1 MKYLLFAFSLI
12 LLLRTS
18 GQELPKKLIK
28 ESKKLEGYY
37 IGGEYKDYINSID
50 KFIDFHQSQA
60 GDEAR
65 LNEGHY
71 HVLKGKGLLGMGNPL
86 NIANGE
92 IKKGLQLISSVNKE
106 SPELIISNLEAAN
119 TLIQFSYINEALNY
133 YNDAINLIKSTGKTK
148 FLPETQKTES
158 KLLFEQGFYSEAYTI
173 ARSLTGYYKEKI
185 TPYYEYTD
193 PKSGKVKKKKYKK
206 DELIN
211 LKRGLGNHLN
221 FIAQILLEK
230 GEYKKFDSAQTVANN
245 WIESEI
251 GKKDISYVDN
261 LYLKS
266 LQLYYI
272 EIYDEALKSFLET
285 YSYMFKT
292 KYGYKYEITSPKHYQ
307 ILSKVMECSWIE
319 NQDDEVRGKRN
330 YFYSEIKKY
339 FDKGNVNR
347 ARIYF
352 VDIKKQLIKTNFLEA
367 KQLLQELVVEDLIP
381 RDHPYY
387 LTYLELSLETH
398 AKLEELKIAL
408 EAKNKS
414 LTLLKKLYPE
424 TSNTFHLANINKA
437 ELLVEYSNDFTE
449 AESIFNSSYKINYI
463 SEFSQTHVDYLRY
476 SNLYAKFL
484 TLQEKYTE
492 AIKQLE
498 SGYGIA
504 ERYYDFSKTDRLAI
518 QATLLAEA
526 HFHIGQMAEAEKYNR
541 ICKKVY
547 FITANKKRT
556 SKADYLLFLGKYNLM
571 IGNIKEA
578 ENNFKEAHDLL
589 NEVEKD
595 KKRKYRKDIDVSEFT
610 SLYLAK
616 GEYSKLEQELLK
628 SIKYKED
635 IYGKNHRVLLNTINN
650 LTDLY
655 IRIGEFTQAGK
666 TSQRGLALAK
676 ESFGENSLAY
686 MEALILQAK
695 LYSSLGNYP
704 EAIKQ
709 FEKILAKQERFY
721 GSNNNI
727 YVAKTMTELAIS
739 RLLDGDKGDEVY
751 NYLIHA
757 AKVAQEFN
765 QGDVSGKVRE
775 SPRYAQALKNLA
787 YYHIETNNLDKA
799 LELIN
804 KAESIYLALEIDK
817 NNESVATIEILKG
830 EIYKKQGKYDQAIKQ
845 YESAGDKYKNKFSK
859 DHPEYVYALSKLGQ
873 IYYIKKDY
881 NKAISILDETTT
893 YYLSFIDNYFTWLSE
908 SEKSKFWRKI
918 KSDFEFYN
926 TLAFKF
932 RNNKEELVENVYN
945 FTLDTKALLL
955 NSSIQLRQAIV
966 NSNDQ
971 DLIDKFTL
979 WIFLRE
985 QLTAKLSYTDEQL
998 KELGEATKDELEKEI
1013 NILEK
1018 ELSEKSVAFSESNK
1032 KRKKKKEKI
1041 TWETVRDQLKPNEY
1055 AVEMI
1060 RYRYYDKSFS
1070 DSIIYAALII
1080 SPETT
1085 KTPEVVIIPNGT
1097 DLEKKYVKY
1106 YRNTTKLGLDD
1117 KISYKHFWKPI
1128 SEKIP
1133 KGATIY
1139 FSSEGV
1145 YNEINIESLRNAN
1158 GNYVLDENNIVLVSN
1173 TKDLLNTT
1181 SSSNIQLSDRAA
1193 FVGNPAFYDNNLTRT
1208 DHNNAT
1214 VAQTVKQLPGAE
1226 KEVYLVNEFLKK
1238 KGWKT
1243 EVYLYENATEDTIKK
1258 IVSPRVLHFAT
1269 HGFFIEDN
1277 AQRDASVNTGLD
1289 EQRAIINPLLKSGL
1303 LMTHAGEIME
1313 SKDVYDFN
1321 QESGVLTAYEAMNL
1335 DLSNTEMVVL
1345 SACETGLGDVQI
1357 GEGVFG
1363 LQRAFIVA
1371 GAKSVI
1377 MSLFKVSDEVTM
1389 QLMDTFYQK
1398 WIELGDKR
1406 QAFIEAKK
1414 EIRKKNPER
1423 IYWGAFVMVGNN

>member
-1 MKYLLFAFSLI
+1 MKYLLFAFSFI
-12 LLLRTS
+12 LFLGAS
-18 GQELPKKLIK
+18 SQDLPKKLLK
-28 ESKKLEGYY
+28 ESQKLEGYY
-37 IGGEYKDYINSID
+37 ISGEYKDYLSSID
-50 KFIDFHQSQA
+50 KFIEFYQSKS
-60 GDEAR
+60 GNEAK
-65 LNEGHY
+65 LYEGHY
-71 HVLKGKGLLGMGNPL
+71 HVLKGKGLLGMGNSL
-86 NIANGE
+86 ATAE
-92 IKKGLQLISSVNKE
+92 AEMKKGLQQIASVDKE
-106 SPELIISNLEAAN
+106 APELIINNIEVAN
-119 TLIQFSYINEALNY
+119 TLIQYNYINDALPYYSEALE
-133 YNDAINLIKSTGKTK
+133 ALESTGKSKYT
-148 FLPETQKTES
+148 PEVQKIEC
-158 KLLFEQGFYSEAYTI
+158 KLLFAQGFYSEAYSL
-173 ARSLTGYYKEKI
+173 ARSLTSYYKEKI

-206 DELIN
+206 PELIH
-211 LKRGLGNHLN
+211 LKRGLGDHLN

-230 GEYKKFDSAQTVANN
+230 GDYKKADSARSIAHH
-245 WIESEI
+245 WIENEI
-251 GKKDISYVDN
+251 GKKDIAYVDN
-261 LYLKS
+261 LHLKS
-266 LQLYYI
+266 LQLYYL

-285 YSYMFKT
+285 YSYMSKT
-292 KYGYKYEITSPKHYQ
+292 KYGYKYEITSPEHYQ

-319 NQDDEVRGKRN
+319 NQDHEVRGKRN

-339 FDKGNVNR
+339 YDKGNVNR

-367 KQLLQELVVEDLIP
+367 KELLKELILEDLIP
-381 RDHPYY
+381 TDHPYY
-387 LTYLELSLETH
+387 LTYLDLSLETH

-408 EAKNKS
+408 EAKNKA

-424 TSNTFHLANINKA
+424 TSNTYHLANISKA
-437 ELLVEYSNDFTE
+437 ELLVEYSNDFAE
-449 AESIFNSSYKINYI
+449 AESIFNSSYKKNYLG
-463 SEFSQTHVDYLRY
+463 EFSQTHVDYLRY

-492 AIKQLE
+492 AIEQLE
-498 SGYGIA
+498 SGYAVA
-504 ERYYDFSKTDRLAI
+504 EKYYDFSKTDRLAV

-526 HFHIGQMAEAEKYNR
+526 HFHIGQMEAAEKYNR
-541 ICKKVY
+541 VCKKVY
-547 FITANKKRT
+547 YITANKKRT

-571 IGNIKEA
+571 IGNLKEA
-578 ENNFKEAHDLL
+578 ENNFKEAHSLL
-589 NEVEKD
+589 NDVEKD

-628 SIKYKED
+628 SIKYKEEV
-635 IYGKNHRVLLNTINN
+635 YGKNHRVLLNTINH

-666 TSQRGLALAK
+666 TSQRGLTLAK

-727 YVAKTMTELAIS
+727 YVAETMTELALS

-787 YYHIETNNLDKA
+787 YYHIETGNLDKA

-804 KAESIYLALEIDK
+804 KAESIFIALNVDK

-830 EIYKKQGKYDQAIKQ
+830 EIYKKQGKYDLAIKQ
-845 YESAGDKYKNKFSK
+845 FESAGDKYKNKFSK

-881 NKAISILDETTT
+881 KKAIDILTETTS

-932 RNNKEELVENVYN
+932 RNNNGELIENVYN

-971 DLIDKFTL
+971 ELIDKFTL

-998 KELGEATKDELEKEI
+998 KELGEVTKDELEKEI

-1018 ELSEKSVAFSESNK
+1018 ELSEKSVAFSESNS
-1032 KRKKKKEKI
+1032 RQKKKEQV

-1070 DSIIYAALII
+1070 DSVIYAALII
-1080 SPETT
+1080 SPETK

-1106 YRNTTKLGLDD
+1106 YRNTTKLGLEDN
-1117 KISYKHFWKPI
+1117 ISYGYFWKPI

-1133 KGATIY
+1133 KGATVY

-1145 YNEINIESLRNAN
+1145 YNEINVESLRNPD

-1181 SSSNIQLSDRAA
+1181 TTTKLQLADRAA
-1193 FVGNPAFYDNNLTRT
+1193 FVGNPAFYDNNITRT

-1226 KEVYLVNEFLKK
+1226 KEVQLVNKFLME

-1243 EVYLYENATEDTIKK
+1243 DVYLYENATEDTIKK

-1269 HGFFIEDN
+1269 HGFFIADN
-1277 AQRDASVNTGLD
+1277 TQRDASVNAGLD
-1289 EQRAIINPLLKSGL
+1289 EQRAVINPLLKSGL

-1321 QESGVLTAYEAMNL
+1321 MESGILTAYEAMNL

-1371 GAKSVI
+1371 GAQSVI

>member
-1 MKYLLFAFSLI
+1 MKHLLFFFSLI
-12 LLLRTS
+12 ICLGAS
-18 GQELPKKLIK
+18 GQELPKKLLK
-28 ESKKLEGYY
+28 ESQKLEGYY
-37 IGGEYKDYINSID
+37 ISGEYKDYISSLD
-50 KFIDFHQSQA
+50 KFIDFYQSKTGNTA
-60 GDEAR
+60 KIH
-65 LNEGHY
+65 EGHY
-71 HVLKGKGLLGMGNPL
+71 RVLKGKGLLGMGNPL
-86 NIANGE
+86 ATALTEMNKGIA
-92 IKKGLQLISSVNKE
+92 LISSTDKE
-106 SPELIISNLEAAN
+106 AQELISNNLEIAN
-119 TLIQFSYINEALNY
+119 TLIEYRY
-133 YNDAINLIKSTGKTK
+133 VNDALKYYSDAVKVLEITGKLKYT
-148 FLPETQKTES
+148 PEVQKTES
-158 KLLFEQGFYSEAYTI
+158 KLLFAQGFYAEAYSI
-173 ARSLTGYYKEKI
+173 ARSLTSYYKEKI

-193 PKSGKVKKKKYKK
+193 AKSGKVKKKKYKK
-206 DELIN
+206 PELIRI
-211 LKRGLGNHLN
+211 KRGLGNHLN

-230 GEYKKFDSAQTVANN
+230 GEYKKADSARSVAEK
-245 WIESEI
+245 WIENEI
-251 GKKDISYVDN
+251 GKKDIAYVDN

-266 LQLYYI
+266 LQLYYL
-272 EIYDEALKSFLET
+272 EIYDEALTSFLDT
-285 YSYMFKT
+285 YSSMSKS
-292 KYGYKYEITSPKHYQ
+292 KYDYRYEITSPDHYR

-319 NQDDEVRGKRN
+319 NQDSEVRGKRN

-339 FDKGNVNR
+339 YDKGNVNR

-367 KQLLQELVVEDLIP
+367 KELLKELVLEDLIP

-408 EAKNKS
+408 EAQNKS
-414 LTLLKKLYPE
+414 LALLKKLYPE
-424 TSNTFHLANINKA
+424 TSNTYHLAKINKA
-437 ELLVEYSNDFTE
+437 ELLVEYSNDFSE
-449 AESIFNSSYKINYI
+449 AEAIFNSSYKNHYLG
-463 SEFSQTHVDYLRY
+463 EFSQTHVDYLRY

-492 AIKQLE
+492 AIEQLE
-498 SGYGIA
+498 SGYAVA
-504 ERYYDFSKTDRLAI
+504 EKYYDFSKTDRLAV

-526 HFHIGQMAEAEKYNR
+526 HFHIGQMQEAEKYNR
-541 ICKKVY
+541 VCKKVY
-547 FITANKKRT
+547 YITANKKRT

-571 IGNIKEA
+571 IGNLKEA
-578 ENNFKEAHDLL
+578 ENNFKEAHALL
-589 NEVEKD
+589 NDVEKD

-628 SIKYKED
+628 SIKYKEE
-635 IYGKNHRVLLNTINN
+635 IFGTNHRVLLNTINN

-709 FEKILAKQERFY
+709 FEKILTKQERFY
-721 GSNNNI
+721 GSDNNI
-727 YVAKTMTELAIS
+727 YVAETMTELALS

-787 YYHIETNNLDKA
+787 YYHIETDNLDKA

-804 KAESIYLALEIDK
+804 KAESIFLALDIDK

-830 EIYKKQGKYDQAIKQ
+830 EIYKKQGKYDLAIKQ
-845 YESAGDKYKNKFSK
+845 FESAGDKYKNKFSK
-859 DHPEYVYALSKLGQ
+859 DHPEYVYALSKQGQ
-873 IYYIKKDY
+873 IHYIKKDY
-881 NKAISILDETTT
+881 NKAIDILDQTTS

-918 KSDFEFYN
+918 RSDFEFYN

-932 RNNKEELVENVYN
+932 RNNKEELIENVYN
-945 FTLDTKALLL
+945 FTLETKALLL

-1013 NILEK
+1013 NSLEK

-1032 KRKKKKEKI
+1032 SRKKKKEQI
-1041 TWETVRDQLKPNEY
+1041 TWETVRDQLNPNEY
-1055 AVEMI
+1055 AIEMI
-1060 RYRYYDKSFS
+1060 RYRYYDKAFS
-1070 DSIIYAALII
+1070 DSVIYAALII
-1080 SPETT
+1080 SPET
-1085 KTPEVVIIPNGT
+1085 KKAPEVVIIPNGT
-1097 DLEKKYVKY
+1097 DLERKYVKY
-1106 YRNTTKLGLDD
+1106 YRNTTKLSLDD
-1117 KISYKHFWKPI
+1117 NISYEHFWKPI

-1145 YNEINIESLRNAN
+1145 YNEINVESLRNAD

-1173 TKDLLNTT
+1173 TKDLLKAPT
-1181 SSSNIQLSDRAA
+1181 SSTAQLSDRAT
-1193 FVGNPAFYDNNLTRT
+1193 FVGNPAFYDKNVTRT
-1208 DHNNAT
+1208 DHNNASI
-1214 VAQTVKQLPGAE
+1214 AQTVKQLPGAE
-1226 KEVYLVNEFLKK
+1226 KEVQLVNDFLKE

-1258 IVSPRVLHFAT
+1258 IVSPRILHFAT
-1269 HGFFIEDN
+1269 HGFFIADN
-1277 AQRDASVNTGLD
+1277 TQRDASVNTGLD
-1289 EQRAIINPLLKSGL
+1289 EQRAVINPLLKSGL

-1313 SKDVYDFN
+1313 NKDVYDFN
-1321 QESGVLTAYEAMNL
+1321 LESGILTAYEAMNL

-1423 IYWGAFVMVGNN
+1423 IYWGAFVMVGK